1 MRCIYP
7 ALVLFEQSNY
17 IDIIIFLCTVTYQ
30 NIVFIMCD
38 SCRTNGRK
46 RHDQRGRDRAHPYFF
61 SFQTIWLL
69 FLILKDK
76 RNIRTLIDKI
86 NIILTCC
93 ETCARYVFLYIDT
106 PKKRQPFLQMQQ
118 CHFTIDI
125 RQMFSSVLMSGVLD
139 IGENL
144 KQFTSTIKSLV
155 IRRLCTSQFSHFSY
169 VALPVVRLSTI

>member
-1 MRCIYP
+1 MIS
-7 ALVLFEQSNY
+7 ADVIEHTHN
-17 IDIIIFLCTVTYQ
+17 
-30 NIVFIMCD
+30 
-38 SCRTNGRK
+38 
-46 RHDQRGRDRAHPYFF
+46 FF

-106 PKKRQPFLQMQQ
+106 PKKKTTVFANATVSLHYRYTTNVLFS
-118 CHFTIDI
+118 ID
-125 RQMFSSVLMSGVLD
+125 VLD